1 MISTSS
7 LFGCSIFWRIIQTL
21 DRTQMISRF
30 QRSKWFPL
38 WKTVLMMRPF
48 PMLGDRAHVTA
59 ISRYIEFFAD
69 CIITK
74 ENVSLVH
81 YLIQKLKMVRDATS
95 SGHSQN
101 LYVLSELA
109 QHVVR
114 ARAELNGW
122 TLTSHPTTL
131 KMPTDIFKPLP
142 SREVALEVCPAS

>member
-1 MISTSS
+1 MMWP
-7 LFGCSIFWRIIQTL
+7 CA
-21 DRTQMISRF
+21 
-30 QRSKWFPL
+30 
-38 WKTVLMMRPF
+38 VLE
-48 PMLGDRAHVTA
+48 GRAHLVV

-74 ENVSLVH
+74 ENVSLGY

-142 SREVALEVCPAS
+142 SREVALEVCPASLS